1 MSIFTYFAFFSLL
14 TKDLK
19 VNSQNCQK
27 ARYFGAI
34 LFSCNVFF
42 IHPPPSSF
50 FNQLVS
56 SSESQLLIE
65 LSDPT
70 SIPHPFKFASLA
82 GAEALSAS
90 FCRNKTCIAGHLT
103 TGYRLFSLEF
113 QLSCS
118 PCSPPWP
125 QFTSPAGESFSS
137 CNWCYA
143 ELNFYYFVEKVWF
156 DGFLMRVW

>member
-1 MSIFTYFAFFSLL
+1 MSIIFFLNNFHVNIYLFRFLFTFDRGFKSEFAKLPKSPLL
-14 TKDLK
+14 WS
-19 VNSQNCQK
+19 NSIQLQ
-27 ARYFGAI
+27 R
-34 LFSCNVFF
+34 LF
-42 IHPPPSSF
+42 HSSTSF
-50 FNQLVS
+50 LLFNQLVS

-137 CNWCYA
+137 CN
-143 ELNFYYFVEKVWF
+143 
-156 DGFLMRVW
+156 